1 MKKQNINTEKP
12 KRSFWW
18 IVGYIAT
25 WLIFFAWVGIFIC
38 WLDESFLLMYL
49 WLWITLV
56 CFVVMLVLHIVI
68 FRLKWETQKKWIRI
82 LKRIWKCFW
91 WFLLIALVL
100 LIINMIYGKIQ
111 YSKIPEVDESI
122 FQRNEHQTQL
132 PEDEDALI
140 QLRKFDDKYSENELW
155 ENLEAIYKASITNAA
170 NSLIYKDSKVW
181 WYRNTDECIMVYSG
195 DEASCGTWVWDK
207 ETLSR
212 ILDRKFNTNQWWTIW
227 REDYLS
233 LSGDAVTIREYLDAK
248 EPEIIADLQELDRI
262 VSMDYYL
269 PNDQFFALL
278 PDLFQRYTRGSM
290 IMLLYYTDKWD
301 WDMVDYIIKLN
312 YKSADILNHFWGLI
326 SFLMSVTSQDYVDST
341 VNSVMQLF
349 PEDLRLNLAKFYEEN
364 MPNREDIV
372 HQIAKWEYVLW
383 NEQIK
388 WFKESYGEDPAM
400 NVLINYPMYSEK
412 DTKRLMLY
420 GYSILYNDNPKEFD
434 NLTDNIIKKM
444 WYSVYNIWWSI
455 LYWSLMPRLQW
466 YNYRL
471 DWNIWHKEALIENLK
486 SGEYKVWFNE
496 KQWNDNHDYY
506 EINRI
511 PTDEK
516 LAE

>member
-1 MKKQNINTEKP
+1 
-12 KRSFWW
+12 
-18 IVGYIAT
+18 
-25 WLIFFAWVGIFIC
+25 
-38 WLDESFLLMYL
+38 
-49 WLWITLV
+49 
-56 CFVVMLVLHIVI
+56 
-68 FRLKWETQKKWIRI
+68 
-82 LKRIWKCFW
+82 
-91 WFLLIALVL
+91 
-100 LIINMIYGKIQ
+100 MIYGKIQ

-122 FQRNEHQTQL
+122 FQRTEHQTPL
-132 PEDEDALI
+132 PDDEDALI
-140 QLRKFDDKYSENELW
+140 QLRKFDDKYKENELW
-155 ENLEAIYKASITNAA
+155 KNLETIYRASITNSA
-170 NSLIYKDSKVW
+170 NSLIYKDSRVW
-181 WYRNTDECIMVYSG
+181 WYRNTDECIVVYSG

-212 ILDRKFNTNQWWTIW
+212 ILDRKFNMNERSTPW
-227 REDYLS
+227 RENYLN
-233 LSGDAVTIREYLDAK
+233 LNGEAVTIREFLDAK

-301 WDMVDYIIKLN
+301 WEMVDYIIKLN
-312 YKSADILNHFWGLI
+312 YKSIDILNHFWGLI

-341 VNSVMQLF
+341 INSVMQLF

-372 HQIAKWEYVLW
+372 HQIAKWEYTLW

-388 WFKESYGEDPAM
+388 WFKESYGEDSAM
-400 NVLINYPMYSEK
+400 KVLINYPMYSEK

-420 GYSILYNDNPKEFD
+420 GYSILYNDDPKEFD
-434 NLTDNIIKKM
+434 NLTDNVLKRM
-444 WYSVYNIWWSI
+444 WYSVYNIWWTI
-455 LYWSLMPRLQW
+455 LYWSLMPRMQW

-471 DWNIWHKEALIENLK
+471 DWNLWHKQALIENLK

-511 PTDEK
+511 PTDEE